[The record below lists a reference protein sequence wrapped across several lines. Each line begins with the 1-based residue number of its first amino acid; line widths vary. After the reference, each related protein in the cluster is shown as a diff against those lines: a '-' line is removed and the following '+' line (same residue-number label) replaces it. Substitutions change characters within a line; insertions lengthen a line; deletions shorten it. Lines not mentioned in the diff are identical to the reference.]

1 MILDLCGRWLMRDLT
16 LGGEWT
22 DAEVPSCNYTDL
34 LKANKIPDPFLG
46 MNENETAVLGDRDWE
61 YKRTFEA
68 DDELLC
74 APRAELCCDMLD
86 TVFRIYIN
94 GKEVLSDCNS
104 FIGYRVDIKGALKK
118 GTNEISVI
126 FSAPRPYA
134 EKEMKR
140 LNVSASTTGLQSVT
154 FIRKAQCHFGW
165 DWGPVVP
172 VSGITKAIYIDYG
185 GVTRIAD
192 LYVEQRHSSGKVTLC
207 ANAEITGG
215 YQTEY
220 TLTVK
225 APDGAETAKKGIAS
239 GSFAREFEINDPVLW
254 WCADLD
260 GGKRQQLYTVTL
272 TAVDES
278 GARIERSV
286 KVGLRT
292 IELDRSEDEFGRNF
306 RFLVNGV
313 PIFAKGANWIP
324 ADSMPDRVD
333 EARLKYLLDAA
344 VRAGFN
350 MIRVWGGGFYESDE
364 FYAMCDERGILV
376 WQDFMFACRP
386 YPLYDKEFVKNALR
400 EVEYNVKRLRNHP
413 SLALWCGNNEIE
425 SDVAM
430 LMLHKKYSAGEAKFF
445 WETLEKGISKF
456 DEHTPYTAGTPIG
469 VAFNKGVAADNVGDT
484 HLWAVWHGLQN
495 VKYYR
500 KRYTRF
506 CSEFGFE
513 SLPDLKTVKT
523 FSCGAPFDIYSD
535 LFLQHQKC
543 IGGNAKTEYYVASR
557 FRLPKDPIDIVYL
570 SQACQAESIKDATEF
585 WRRNRPRTNGA
596 LYWQLNDCWPV
607 ASWSSIDYYGN
618 YKALQYQARHFN
630 APIAVSLEDGKDGV
644 KIYVINDTLVAK
656 DAEVRFAF
664 ADFEKGVLHSETVKC
679 RAEAVSVSVIKE
691 LGADVIAKCDRKRTV
706 LVAELY
712 ANGELLNRKTLI
724 FLPEKKLALPKV
736 KVKLASRREGDK
748 IAVELLS
755 PAFARIVCV
764 SNSVSTL
771 PLNDNWFDMLPG
783 EKVTLTMPY
792 YDGYSPDDFSV
803 KSVAD
808 VEPAGCALKDNLKRL
823 AVFLKPVNLAQW
835 IYYRQ
840 GKFEY
845 KE

>member
-172 VSGITKAIYIDYG
+172 VCGITKDIYIDYG
-185 GVTRIAD
+185 GVVRIAD
-192 LYVEQRHSSGKVTLC
+192 LYVEQMHSEGKVTLC

-215 YQTEY
+215 KQTEY

-225 APDGAETAKKGIAS
+225 APDGAETAKKGMAS

-292 IELDRSEDEFGRNF
+292 IELDRSADEYGRNF

-333 EARLKYLLDAA
+333 EARLKYHLDAA

-364 FYAMCDERGILV
+364 FYKMCDERGILV

-445 WETLEKGISKF
+445 WETLEKEIRKF

-679 RAEAVSVSVIKE
+679 RAEAVSVSVVKE
-691 LGADVIAKCDRKRTV
+691 LGADVIAKYDRKRTV

>member
-104 FIGYRVDIKGALKK
+104 FIGYRVDIKGVLKK

-172 VSGITKAIYIDYG
+172 VSGITKNIYIDFG
-185 GVTRIAD
+185 GIGRIAD
-192 LYVEQRHSSGKVTLC
+192 IYAEQIHCGKEVTLRV
-207 ANAEITGG
+207 NAETTIKE
-215 YQTEY
+215 QTEY

-225 APDGAETAKKGIAS
+225 APDGSETVKKGIAA
-239 GSFAREFEINDPVLW
+239 GSFTRDVLIENPVLW
-254 WCADLD
+254 WCADLA
-260 GGKRQQLYTVTL
+260 GGKRQPLYTVTL
-272 TAVDES
+272 TTTDECGNLLS
-278 GARIERSV
+278 RSV

-292 IELDRSEDEFGRNF
+292 IELDRSEDEYGRNF

-386 YPLYDKEFVKNALR
+386 YPLYDDDFVKNALR
-400 EVEYNVKRLRNHP
+400 EAEYNVKRLRNHP

-445 WETLEKGISKF
+445 WETLEKEIRKF
-456 DEHTPYTAGTPIG
+456 DAYTPYTAGTPIG

-513 SLPDLKTVKT
+513 SLPDLKTVKA

-557 FRLPKDPIDIVYL
+557 FRLPKDPVDIVYL

-630 APIAVSLEDGKDGV
+630 APVAVSLEDGKDGV

-656 DAEVRFAF
+656 DAKVRFAF
-664 ADFEKGVLHSETVKC
+664 VDFESGVLYTDTVEC
-679 RAEAVSVSVIKE
+679 RAEAVSVSVVKE
-691 LGADVIAKCDRKRTV
+691 LGADVIAKYDRKRTV

-712 ANGELLNRKTLI
+712 AGGELLNRKTLV
-724 FLPEKKLALPKV
+724 FLPEKKLSLPKV
-736 KVKLASRREGDK
+736 KVNLISRREGDD
-748 IAVELLS
+748 IVVELAS
-755 PAFARIVCV
+755 PKYARIVCV
-764 SNSVSTL
+764 SNSVSSL

-792 YDGYSPDDFSV
+792 YEGYSPDDFSV

-808 VEPAGCALKDNLKRL
+808 VEPAGCVLKDNLKRL

>member
-1 MILDLCGRWLMRDLT
+1 MISDLCGKWRMRDLT
-16 LGGEWT
+16 LGGEWV
-22 DAEVPSCNYTDL
+22 DAKVPSSNYTDL
-34 LKANKIPDPFLG
+34 LKAGKIPDPFIG

-61 YKRTFEA
+61 YRRTFEV
-68 DDELLC
+68 DDEMLD

-86 TVFRIYIN
+86 TVFRIYVN
-94 GKEVLSDCNS
+94 GKEVLADRNS
-104 FIGYRVDIKGALKK
+104 FIGYRTDVKKVLKK

-140 LNVSASTTGLQSVT
+140 LNVSASSAGLQPVT

-172 VSGITKAIYIDYG
+172 VCGITKDIYIDYG
-185 GVTRIAD
+185 GVVRIAD
-192 LYVEQRHSSGKVTLC
+192 LYVEQIHSCGKVTLRV
-207 ANAEITGG
+207 NADICGER
-215 YQTEY
+215 QTEY

-225 APDGAETAKKGIAS
+225 APDGSEIVKKGMAS
-239 GSFAREFEINDPVLW
+239 GAFTREFEIEDPVLW

-260 GGKRQQLYTVTL
+260 GGKRQRLYTVTL
-272 TAVDES
+272 LASDER
-278 GARIERSV
+278 GARVERSV
-286 KVGLRT
+286 KTGLRT
-292 IELDRSEDEFGRNF
+292 VELDRSEDEFGRNF

-333 EARLKYLLDAA
+333 EARLKYHLDAA

-364 FYAMCDERGILV
+364 FYSLCDERGLLV

-386 YPLYDKEFVKNALR
+386 YPLYDEGFVKNALR

-445 WETLEKGISKF
+445 WETLEKEIRKF
-456 DEHTPYTAGTPIG
+456 DIHTPYTAGTPIG
-469 VAFNKGVAADNVGDT
+469 IAFNKGVAADNVGDT

-513 SLPDLKTVKT
+513 SLPDLKTVKA
-523 FSCGAPFDIYSD
+523 FSCGAPFDIHSD

-557 FRLPKDPIDIVYL
+557 FRLPKDPVDIVYL

-630 APIAVSLEDGKDGV
+630 APVAVSLEDGKDGV
-644 KIYVINDTLVAK
+644 KIYIINDTRVAC
-656 DAEVRFAF
+656 DATVKYSL
-664 ADFEKGVLHSETVKC
+664 ADFEKGVLHSETVEC
-679 RAEAVSVSVIKE
+679 RAEAVSVSVVKE
-691 LGADVIAKCDRKRTV
+691 LGADVLTKYDRKRTV
-706 LVAELY
+706 MVAELY
-712 ANGELLNRKTLI
+712 EGGKLLNRKTLV

-736 KVKLASRREGDK
+736 KVRLTSRREGDR
-748 IAVELLS
+748 IAVELFS
-755 PAFARIVCV
+755 PAYARIVCV
-764 SNSVSTL
+764 SNSVSSL
-771 PLNDNWFDMLPG
+771 PLDDNWFDMLPG
-783 EKVTLTMPY
+783 EKVSLTMPY
-792 YDGYSPDDFSV
+792 YEGYSPDDFSV

-808 VEPAGCALKDNLKRL
+808 VEPAGCVLKDDLKRL

>member
-1 MILDLCGRWLMRDLT
+1 MISDLCGKWRMRDLT
-16 LGGEWT
+16 LGGEWV
-22 DAEVPSCNYTDL
+22 DAKVPSSNYTDL
-34 LKANKIPDPFLG
+34 LKAGKIPDPFIG

-61 YKRTFEA
+61 YRRTFEV
-68 DDELLC
+68 DDEMLD

-86 TVFRIYIN
+86 TVFRIYVN
-94 GKEVLSDCNS
+94 GKEVLADRNS
-104 FIGYRVDIKGALKK
+104 FIGYRTDVKKVLKK

-140 LNVSASTTGLQSVT
+140 LNVSASSAGLQPVT

-172 VSGITKAIYIDYG
+172 VCGITKDIYIDYG
-185 GVTRIAD
+185 GVVRIAD
-192 LYVEQRHSSGKVTLC
+192 LYVEQIHSCGKVTLRV
-207 ANAEITGG
+207 NADICGER
-215 YQTEY
+215 QTEY

-225 APDGAETAKKGIAS
+225 APDGSEIVKKGMAS
-239 GSFAREFEINDPVLW
+239 GAFTREFEIEDPVLW

-260 GGKRQQLYTVTL
+260 GGKRQRLYTVTL
-272 TAVDES
+272 LASDER
-278 GARIERSV
+278 GARVERSV
-286 KVGLRT
+286 KTGLRT
-292 IELDRSEDEFGRNF
+292 VELDRSEDEFGRNF

-333 EARLKYLLDAA
+333 EARLKYHLDAA

-364 FYAMCDERGILV
+364 FYSLCDERGLLV

-386 YPLYDKEFVKNALR
+386 YPLYDEGFVKNALR

-445 WETLEKGISKF
+445 WETLEKEIRKF
-456 DEHTPYTAGTPIG
+456 DIHTPYTAGTPIG
-469 VAFNKGVAADNVGDT
+469 IAFNKGVAADNVGDT

-513 SLPDLKTVKT
+513 SLPDLKTVKA
-523 FSCGAPFDIYSD
+523 FSCGAPFDIHSD

-557 FRLPKDPIDIVYL
+557 FRLPKDPVDIVYL

-630 APIAVSLEDGKDGV
+630 APVAVSLEDGKDGV
-644 KIYVINDTLVAK
+644 KIYIINDTRVAC
-656 DAEVRFAF
+656 DATVKYSL
-664 ADFEKGVLHSETVKC
+664 ADFEKGILHSETVTC
-679 RAEAVSVSVIKE
+679 RAEAVSVSVVKE
-691 LGADVIAKCDRKRTV
+691 LGADVLTKYDRKRTV

-712 ANGELLNRKTLI
+712 EGGKLLNRKTLV

-736 KVKLASRREGDK
+736 KVRLTSRREGDR
-748 IAVELLS
+748 IAVELFS
-755 PAFARIVCV
+755 PAYARIVCV
-764 SNSVSTL
+764 SNSVSSL
-771 PLNDNWFDMLPG
+771 PLDDNWFDMLPG
-783 EKVTLTMPY
+783 EKVSLTMPY
-792 YDGYSPDDFSV
+792 YEGYSPDDFSV

-808 VEPAGCALKDNLKRL
+808 VEPAGCVLKDDLKRL

>member
-104 FIGYRVDIKGALKK
+104 FIGYRVDIKGVLKM

-272 TAVDES
+272 SAVDES

-292 IELDRSEDEFGRNF
+292 IELDRSEDEYGRNF

-386 YPLYDKEFVKNALR
+386 YPLYDDDFVKNALR
-400 EVEYNVKRLRNHP
+400 EAEYNVRIGRRHAYASQEIFCGRSKILLGNSGKR
-413 SLALWCGNNEIE
+413 
-425 SDVAM
+425 
-430 LMLHKKYSAGEAKFF
+430 
-445 WETLEKGISKF
+445 
-456 DEHTPYTAGTPIG
+456 
-469 VAFNKGVAADNVGDT
+469 DT
-484 HLWAVWHGLQN
+484 
-495 VKYYR
+495 
-500 KRYTRF
+500 
-506 CSEFGFE
+506 
-513 SLPDLKTVKT
+513 
-523 FSCGAPFDIYSD
+523 
-535 LFLQHQKC
+535 
-543 IGGNAKTEYYVASR
+543 
-557 FRLPKDPIDIVYL
+557 
-570 SQACQAESIKDATEF
+570 
-585 WRRNRPRTNGA
+585 
-596 LYWQLNDCWPV
+596 
-607 ASWSSIDYYGN
+607 
-618 YKALQYQARHFN
+618 
-630 APIAVSLEDGKDGV
+630 
-644 KIYVINDTLVAK
+644 
-656 DAEVRFAF
+656 
-664 ADFEKGVLHSETVKC
+664 
-679 RAEAVSVSVIKE
+679 
-691 LGADVIAKCDRKRTV
+691 
-706 LVAELY
+706 
-712 ANGELLNRKTLI
+712 
-724 FLPEKKLALPKV
+724 
-736 KVKLASRREGDK
+736 
-748 IAVELLS
+748 
-755 PAFARIVCV
+755 
-764 SNSVSTL
+764 
-771 PLNDNWFDMLPG
+771 
-783 EKVTLTMPY
+783 
-792 YDGYSPDDFSV
+792 
-803 KSVAD
+803 
-808 VEPAGCALKDNLKRL
+808 
-823 AVFLKPVNLAQW
+823 
-835 IYYRQ
+835 
-840 GKFEY
+840 
-845 KE
+845 

>member
-172 VSGITKAIYIDYG
+172 VCGITKDIYIDYG
-185 GVTRIAD
+185 GVVRIAD
-192 LYVEQRHSSGKVTLC
+192 LYVEQMHSEGKVTLR

-215 YQTEY
+215 KQTEY

-292 IELDRSEDEFGRNF
+292 IELDRSKDEYGRNF

-445 WETLEKGISKF
+445 WETLEKEIRKF

-691 LGADVIAKCDRKRTV
+691 LGADALAKYDRKRTV

-712 ANGELLNRKTLI
+712 AGGELLNRKTLI